1 MSKSKRLC
9 ILLQPEIDDLY
20 SPPRYTIEQ
29 QRYFFSLNYK
39 ELAVAK
45 SIRKREHRC
54 YFVAML
60 GYFKTKPVVLNPNFR
75 LIESDLSFVAKETFP
90 GNKLRRLSL
99 NQKQRDRLYE
109 KLFSLNQFKRWKERE
124 HELAK
129 ELRVHEYLAPKV
141 KEVGHIV
148 KALMLSQKNQQH
160 FSSMID
166 YYKSKIKRVNQP
178 QQLLYLWCYFQQRY
192 ESNLERIADGF
203 IYHLRKLKDQ
213 ANGEIQTINKHLISK
228 KKNLI

>member
-1 MSKSKRLC
+1 MSKSKGLS

-29 QRYFFSLNYK
+29 QRYFFSLNDK

-60 GYFKTKPVVLNPNFR
+60 GYFKTKPIVRNPNFR
-75 LIESDLSFVAKETFP
+75 LIESDLSFVAKETFL

-109 KLFSLNQFKRWKERE
+109 KLFIYFNSAILNRLLQYFEQNSDDTNLDRTKKVSHVAWVNVNLNGTYSCSFEE
-124 HELAK
+124 N
-129 ELRVHEYLAPKV
+129 VIYLD
-141 KEVGHIV
+141 EITRIIV
-148 KALMLSQKNQQH
+148 EN
-160 FSSMID
+160 
-166 YYKSKIKRVNQP
+166 
-178 QQLLYLWCYFQQRY
+178 
-192 ESNLERIADGF
+192 
-203 IYHLRKLKDQ
+203 
-213 ANGEIQTINKHLISK
+213 
-228 KKNLI
+228 